1 MKVYKVKGQTDNDRS
16 SYLNFPSELGVQGP
30 QGPQGASGAMGAMG
44 SPGDPGEAGAAGLPG
59 PPGPPGLPG
68 VPAGTSTNDNASTGV
83 PGPAGQ
89 RLNKILSDLKESNHY
104 VLKYFLQF
112 QLF

>member
-1 MKVYKVKGQTDNDRS
+1 MKVYKVKGQTDNHRS

-44 SPGDPGEAGAAGLPG
+44 SPGDPGEAGPAGLPG

-104 VLKYFLQF
+104 VLKYFL
-112 QLF
+112 